1 MTNSEI
7 GKTMGINESSIRSLA
22 DARRISVPVEE
33 DASPVGE
40 VMLAMDSLANRI
52 SVALIAADNLKERLY
67 LILPPESKNEET
79 KYIEDNIKQSEF
91 SCPLAK
97 ELETD
102 CCKIDEITKIIHY
115 LLENLKL

>member
-1 MTNSEI
+1 MSYTET
-7 GKTMGINESSIRSLA
+7 GKIMSTNESSIRSLV
-22 DARRISVPVEE
+22 DKRQISVPVEE
-33 DASPVGE
+33 DTPVCE

-91 SCPLAK
+91 SCPLTK